1 MTHRTKYVE
10 KTPGIE
16 LFKITI
22 SEKIFTIEFQI
33 RIKRILTQLPNN
45 SPISEK
51 VGNKGLSVCL
61 SVSPHYNRIV
71 HSFVVVL
78 YNDKQLGIII
88 TYGMVNFS
96 IEMEIPGSML
106 FFRLCLSKERF
117 KENIKLRLE
126 KIW

>member
-45 SPISEK
+45 SPISKK
-51 VGNKGLSVCL
+51 VGNKDLSVCFSTL
-61 SVSPHYNRIV
+61 QPNST
-71 HSFVVVL
+71 FVCSAV
-78 YNDKQLGIII
+78 Q
-88 TYGMVNFS
+88 
-96 IEMEIPGSML
+96 
-106 FFRLCLSKERF
+106 
-117 KENIKLRLE
+117 
-126 KIW
+126 